1 MAQNYGKKINFIL
14 KLLTIL
20 IYYLPGTSIRNHL
33 ELPMDPIHIA
43 SFELQYRA
51 NNRNIPS
58 YKNKQEILRRSSLN
72 KFHCDSEVAYIVFVC
87 CQVSPHT

>member
-20 IYYLPGTSIRNHL
+20 IYYLPGTSIHNHL
-33 ELPMDPIHIA
+33 ELSLDLIHIV

-58 YKNKQEILRRSSLN
+58 CKKQK
-72 KFHCDSEVAYIVFVC
+72 KF
-87 CQVSPHT
+87 